1 MLTQVSRVTLNHP
14 FSGSPSLGE
23 PCRLR
28 TGGGRI
34 PSGRD
39 DQASRLPCFAK
50 HSKRAD
56 DLQLG
61 LLLYSGK
68 RVTA

>member
-1 MLTQVSRVTLNHP
+1 MLTQVSRVTVNHP
-14 FSGSPSLGE
+14 FNGSPSLGE

-39 DQASRLPCFAK
+39 DQASRPLCSAK
-50 HSKRAD
+50 HSERAD
-56 DLQLG
+56 DHQLG
-61 LLLYSGK
+61 LILDSGK